1 MVGVLERECRLV
13 GGGSCLGAPC
23 LGGFTDACRPVL
35 PMGLSLLPGSK
46 VSSVSVVG
54 SYLAFYFNSTNI

>member
-1 MVGVLERECRLV
+1 MVACWARCRLV
-13 GGGSCLGAPC
+13 GGGVLSGGSLPR
-23 LGGFTDACRPVL
+23 GFTDACRPVL